1 MRKLFVLLLV
11 SVAAFA
17 LPTVHQVGL
26 SWTQSTST
34 GLTGNCVYRGAVSGG
49 PYTQLFCSSSPAT
62 TYTDASVVG
71 GQTYYYVVTAVSGSQ
86 ESGYSN
92 EFKAVIPLSPNAPTG
107 LTGTVQ

>member
-1 MRKLFVLLLV
+1 MKKLLIVALLCV
-11 SVAAFA
+11 SALA

-34 GLTGNCVYRGAVSGG
+34 GLTGNCVYRGTVSGG
-49 PYTQLFCSSSPAT
+49 PYAQLFCSSSPAT
-62 TYTDASVVG
+62 TYTDTSVVG

-92 EFKAVIPLSPNAPTG
+92 EFKAAIPLSPNAPTG